1 MRGESMDV
9 GKIAGGTASP
19 VVTGSS
25 PSLLREAGFSS
36 FDKLQKSEKQ
46 EEAKGQESMADLV
59 ERLRSQVQNIQRD
72 LSFSVDDSTGDVVV
86 RVIDGES
93 GKVVRQIPSEEIL
106 RLTERLDEMR
116 SLMFETK
123 A

>member
-1 MRGESMDV
+1 MDV
-9 GKIAGGTASP
+9 GKIAGDTASP
-19 VVTGSS
+19 VAAGSS
-25 PSLLREAGFSS
+25 PGLRKESGFSS
-36 FDKLQKSEKQ
+36 SQKLQQPQKAV
-46 EEAKGQESMADLV
+46 EAKGRENMADLV
-59 ERLRSQVQNIQRD
+59 ERFRSQVQNIQRD

-93 GKVVRQIPSEEIL
+93 GKIVRQIPSEEIL

-116 SLMFETK
+116 SLLFEAK

>member
-1 MRGESMDV
+1 MQD
-9 GKIAGGTASP
+9 
-19 VVTGSS
+19 
-25 PSLLREAGFSS
+25 
-36 FDKLQKSEKQ
+36 
-46 EEAKGQESMADLV
+46 
-59 ERLRSQVQNIQRD
+59 IQRD

-93 GKVVRQIPSEEIL
+93 GKIVRQIPSEEIL

-116 SLMFETK
+116 SLLFEAK

>member
-1 MRGESMDV
+1 M
-9 GKIAGGTASP
+9 
-19 VVTGSS
+19 
-25 PSLLREAGFSS
+25 
-36 FDKLQKSEKQ
+36 
-46 EEAKGQESMADLV
+46 
-59 ERLRSQVQNIQRD
+59 QNIQRD

-93 GKVVRQIPSEEIL
+93 GKIVRQIPSEEIL

-116 SLMFETK
+116 SLLFEAK

>member
-1 MRGESMDV
+1 MT
-9 GKIAGGTASP
+9 AGSP
-19 VVTGSS
+19 
-25 PSLLREAGFSS
+25 PSLRKEAGFSAS
-36 FDKLQKSEKQ
+36 DTIQAVTFPA
-46 EEAKGQESMADLV
+46 EAEAQESTAHLV
-59 ERLRSQVQNIQRD
+59 EKLRSQMQDIQRD

-93 GKVVRQIPSEEIL
+93 GKIVRQIPSEEIL

-116 SLMFETK
+116 SLLFEAK

>member
-1 MRGESMDV
+1 MT
-9 GKIAGGTASP
+9 AGSP
-19 VVTGSS
+19 
-25 PSLLREAGFSS
+25 PSLRKEAGFSAS
-36 FDKLQKSEKQ
+36 DTIQAVTSPA
-46 EEAKGQESMADLV
+46 EAEAQQSTADLV
-59 ERLRSQVQNIQRD
+59 EKFRSQMQNIQRD

-93 GKVVRQIPSEEIL
+93 GKIVRQIPSEEIL

-116 SLMFETK
+116 SLLFEAK

>member
-1 MRGESMDV
+1 MDV
-9 GKIAGGTASP
+9 GKLSGGAAPQTQMTAGSP
-19 VVTGSS
+19 
-25 PSLLREAGFSS
+25 PSLPKKAGFSAS
-36 FDKLQKSEKQ
+36 DTSQPVTASVKG
-46 EEAKGQESMADLV
+46 EEQESTADLV
-59 ERLRSQVQNIQRD
+59 EKLRSQMQEIQRD

-93 GKVVRQIPSEEIL
+93 GKIVRQIPSEEIL

-116 SLMFETK
+116 SLLFEAK

>member
-1 MRGESMDV
+1 MQPITDPIKGE
-9 GKIAGGTASP
+9 
-19 VVTGSS
+19 
-25 PSLLREAGFSS
+25 E
-36 FDKLQKSEKQ
+36 
-46 EEAKGQESMADLV
+46 QESTADLV
-59 ERLRSQVQNIQRD
+59 EKLRAQMQEIQRD

-93 GKVVRQIPSEEIL
+93 GKIVRQIPSEEIL

-116 SLMFETK
+116 SLLFEAK